1 MTKAELVAEIS
12 TKTGIEKTVALQAVE
27 AAMKVIK
34 NTMADERMFTYAGLV
49 HLSLKK
55 ELKN

>member
-34 NTMADERMFTYAGLV
+34 NTMSDGENVYLRGFGSFIRCV
-49 HLSLKK
+49 
-55 ELKN
+55 